1 MCRNPTSTATTG
13 ISQVSRENEARK
25 RKEKLKKRRKETRR
39 KRGKHDKGGVWTAH
53 TKQEFFA
60 LRLVI
65 RKKGDGWTGGRTW
78 IEEEKWTHFLSL
90 SSDVILAKILRLSQV
105 VPNKNSIREK
115 RRAVFFFPL

>member
-53 TKQEFFA
+53 TKQEFVCPAASYTEKGRRMDGRKNLDWKRKNGLIFYLYPRMSF
-60 LRLVI
+60 LR
-65 RKKGDGWTGGRTW
+65 K
-78 IEEEKWTHFLSL
+78 F
-90 SSDVILAKILRLSQV
+90 
-105 VPNKNSIREK
+105 
-115 RRAVFFFPL
+115 